1 MQCRLGSDQQAAVR
15 EQVVR
20 RMPDLHLKENNMV
33 AHPTWHVQFVQ
44 SRCHNNE
51 SLLDLCQVLDEFIKK
66 K

>member
-1 MQCRLGSDQQAAVR
+1 
-15 EQVVR
+15 
-20 RMPDLHLKENNMV
+20 MPDLHLKENNMV